1 MVSVMGAMTVAEI
14 NVLLLPSESVVVI
27 FSTIGEITVAEISVL
42 LLPRES
48 VVVTFSKIVG
58 MVMGEGA
65 AAGLMVS
72 VAVAKVPS

>member
-1 MVSVMGAMTVAEI
+1 MFSVMGGMTVAEI
-14 NVLLLPSESVVVI
+14 KVLLLPRESVVVM

-42 LLPRES
+42 LLPSES
-48 VVVTFSKIVG
+48 VVVMFSKIVG
-58 MVMGEGA
+58 MVMGGGA